1 MRKIRCYVCW
11 PIVGAS
17 DEEYEIEVEDN
28 ATEEEINELAA
39 EVCNDLIYN
48 RVSCGWE
55 EV

>member
-1 MRKIRCYVCW
+1 MKKIRCYVCW
-11 PIVGAS
+11 PFAGAS

-28 ATEEEINELAA
+28 ATEAEINELAV